1 MTGTDPL
8 RVVVA
13 DDQALVR
20 VGFCGIIAATAGFAV
35 VGEAGNGAEAVEI
48 ARRTRPDVILMD
60 VRMPVMDGIE
70 ATRRITKST
79 DVRAL
84 ILTTFDLD
92 EYVFAALRAG
102 ASGFLLKD
110 TVPADLITAIRVVA
124 AGDALLAPSV
134 TRRLIGE
141 FTRTAPAPGTLPVA
155 GAGPATAGT
164 ATRGTAQAG
173 TADGVAA
180 RVAANSRA
188 AGAGGT
194 AAPSAAGQL
203 TRVLTDRELEVLTM
217 VARGLSNGEIAEEL
231 TISPA
236 TAKTHVAHLLTKLD
250 ARDRIQLVIMAYQS
264 GLVA

>member
-1 MTGTDPL
+1 MTYDSPTPELLAQSPEARGPL

-20 VGFCGIIAATAGFAV
+20 VGFCGIIAATPGFAV
-35 VGEAGNGAEAVEI
+35 VGEAGNGAEAVEA

-70 ATRRITKST
+70 ATRRITQST

-110 TVPADLITAIRVVA
+110 TLPADLLNAIRVVA

-141 FTRTAPAPGTLPVA
+141 FARTQPAAPLGTVSPDPAGSRTAPGPDRPGFSHDVL
-155 GAGPATAGT
+155 
-164 ATRGTAQAG
+164 
-173 TADGVAA
+173 
-180 RVAANSRA
+180 
-188 AGAGGT
+188 
-194 AAPSAAGQL
+194 L
-203 TRVLTDRELEVLTM
+203 RVLTDRELEVLTM
-217 VARGLSNGEIAEEL
+217 VARGMSNAEIAEEL
-231 TISPA
+231 SISPA

-250 ARDRIQLVIMAYQS
+250 ARDRIQLVIIAYQS
-264 GLVA
+264 GLVRR

>member
-1 MTGTDPL
+1 MTL

-20 VGFCGIIAATAGFAV
+20 VGFCGIIAATPGFTV
-35 VGEAGNGAEAVEI
+35 VGEAGNGAEAVEA

-70 ATRRITKST
+70 ATRQITAST

-110 TVPADLITAIRVVA
+110 TVPADLLTAIRVVA

-141 FTRTAPAPGTLPVA
+141 FTRAFPGTRTRA
-155 GAGPATAGT
+155 AARPAL
-164 ATRGTAQAG
+164 GTAQG
-173 TADGVAA
+173 PAA
-180 RVAANSRA
+180 SAQDDQV
-188 AGAGGT
+188 
-194 AAPSAAGQL
+194 SAAYDRLQ
-203 TRVLTDRELEVLTM
+203 RVLTERELEVLRM
-217 VARGLSNGEIAEEL
+217 VARGMSNAEIAEEL

-250 ARDRIQLVIMAYQS
+250 ARDRIQLVIIAYQTGLCDS
-264 GLVA
+264 GGRPPRD

>member
-1 MTGTDPL
+1 MTL

-20 VGFCGIIAATAGFAV
+20 VGFCGIIAATPGFTV
-35 VGEAGNGAEAVEI
+35 VGEAGNGAEAVEA

-70 ATRRITKST
+70 ATKQITAST

-110 TVPADLITAIRVVA
+110 TMPADLLTAIRVVA

-141 FTRTAPAPGTLPVA
+141 FTRAFP
-155 GAGPATAGT
+155 GAGSLA
-164 ATRGTAQAG
+164 
-173 TADGVAA
+173 AA
-180 RVAANSRA
+180 RATQGAATSA
-188 AGAGGT
+188 HGDQV
-194 AAPSAAGQL
+194 SAACDRLQ
-203 TRVLTDRELEVLTM
+203 RVLTERELEVLRM
-217 VARGLSNGEIAEEL
+217 VARGMSNAEIAEEL

-250 ARDRIQLVIMAYQS
+250 ARDRIQLVIIAYQTGLCDS
-264 GLVA
+264 GGDPPKPPDYPLRFSP